1 MLTKLNKRVQ
11 TRGLVPVF
19 DLIAF
24 ADGEFVPR
32 RRYPCVR
39 VFTRKGVAKPQLD
52 RLV

>member
-32 RRYPCVR
+32 KPYPSVR
-39 VFTRKGVAKPQLD
+39 VFTRKGVARPQLV
-52 RLV
+52 RVV